1 MFWAFFLLA
10 YTRKCNCSQSSLP
23 CCHDLAIIDTRSTSS
38 YSIFF
43 TCMKEQYLFS
53 KNADHNSDGV
63 RHATRQDLQLPA
75 VVAVTCKILGTNLH
89 IFLPVWNGF
98 IIHQG
103 LQNILW
109 TAHLFPQVQN
119 TCASIVFL
127 VSPFTFQGWK
137 VTEKTVAV
145 FQAKRLTKTGIGRR
159 QAITASSKRTMY
171 KIYKDDLTVWDLPW
185 AERTR
190 VCGDIYTSE

>member
-1 MFWAFFLLA
+1 MCATVSATKCSYVNIRCSELFFSWHTLENATAHSQVYRVVTILLLLTRDPPALTAF
-10 YTRKCNCSQSSLP
+10 
-23 CCHDLAIIDTRSTSS
+23 
-38 YSIFF
+38 FF

-103 LQNILW
+103 LRNILW

-127 VSPFTFQGWK
+127 VSPFTF
-137 VTEKTVAV
+137 
-145 FQAKRLTKTGIGRR
+145 
-159 QAITASSKRTMY
+159 
-171 KIYKDDLTVWDLPW
+171 
-185 AERTR
+185 
-190 VCGDIYTSE
+190 